1 MKTLRTIC
9 LLLAAL
15 AIIKVTAY
23 SAPKDPTAIY
33 KAGEVQVQAIAFTE
47 TPNFKDFDSGG
58 GAAVTYWVTKNIG
71 AGFESKTKDTHN
83 AFFDALGF
91 NVAGR
96 LPIAGGFAPF
106 AKAGFDWDA
115 EASSHSQTRNEFDLY
130 VGAGIEKRFSHGIG
144 LGAEAR
150 IVRDYEFERNERY
163 QFSAFLSKA
172 F

>member
-1 MKTLRTIC
+1 MKTIRTI
-9 LLLAAL
+9 LLILVAL
-15 AIIKVTAY
+15 AIIKVTTHAA
-23 SAPKDPTAIY
+23 SKDPTSTY

-58 GAAVTYWVTKNIG
+58 GAAVTYWASKNIG
-71 AGFESKTKDTHN
+71 LGFEAKTKDVHN

-115 EASSHSQTRNEFDLY
+115 ESSSNSKTRNEFDLY
-130 VGAGIEKRFSHGIG
+130 IGAGIEKRFSHGIG
-144 LGAEAR
+144 LGVEAR
-150 IVRDYEFERNERY
+150 IVRDYEFQRNERY
-163 QFSAFLSKA
+163 QFSAFVSKA